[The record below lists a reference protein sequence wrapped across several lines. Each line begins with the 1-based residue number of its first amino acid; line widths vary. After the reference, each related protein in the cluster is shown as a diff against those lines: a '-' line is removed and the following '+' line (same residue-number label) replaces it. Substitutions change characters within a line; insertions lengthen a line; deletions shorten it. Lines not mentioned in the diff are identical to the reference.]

1 MAPETG
7 ANQMNFDNTPAG
19 LAGNDV
25 RQPYQSPRLSLFGDV
40 GSLTETGS
48 MVSMEDF
55 FQNNMCV
62 FANMTG
68 NMC

>member
-1 MAPETG
+1 
-7 ANQMNFDNTPAG
+7 MNCTISTQAQNAG
-19 LAGNDV
+19 DEHV
-25 RQPYQSPRLSLFGDV
+25 RQQYRSPKLSLLGDV

-55 FQNNMCV
+55 FQNNMCA